1 MQLFFKTDRKQS
13 SFTRFFKFI
22 MNFFPVYRGTGGR
35 IIFISSDWKEVYV
48 RLRLNWRTRNYVG
61 TIFGGSLYAAADPI
75 LMLQLIRILGKNYVV
90 WDKSAAIRFRR
101 PGVKPLQMSFLVTE
115 ELLERITTAVETS
128 GEYEFTEQL
137 DWVDKEGLVYAVVEK
152 TIYVAD
158 KAHYNK
164 KRANKISQ
172 KPG

>member
-1 MQLFFKTDRKQS
+1 
-13 SFTRFFKFI
+13 
-22 MNFFPVYRGTGGR
+22 
-35 IIFISSDWKEVYV
+35 
-48 RLRLNWRTRNYVG
+48 
-61 TIFGGSLYAAADPI
+61 
-75 LMLQLIRILGKNYVV
+75 
-90 WDKSAAIRFRR
+90 
-101 PGVKPLQMSFLVTE
+101 MSFLVTE